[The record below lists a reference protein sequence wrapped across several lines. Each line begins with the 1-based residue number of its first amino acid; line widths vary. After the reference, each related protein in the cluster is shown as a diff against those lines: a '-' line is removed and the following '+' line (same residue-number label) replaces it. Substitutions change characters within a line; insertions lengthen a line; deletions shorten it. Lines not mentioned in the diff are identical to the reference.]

1 MERLERL
8 VNLVAALLDAR
19 HPLTREQLRV
29 RVGGYSE
36 DDDSF
41 RRNFERDKELLRQM
55 GMPVTLEP
63 LDRGRPDAEAGYRIP
78 RDRYQL
84 PDPGLAEDELEA
96 LHLAASAVD
105 VEGAWGRSAATGALW
120 KLAAAGA
127 PQSQGG
133 VAPTPA
139 PPAAV
144 ALALPAGERVAVLFG
159 AVADRQSV
167 WFRYHGGDRLVDPWR
182 LSFRNGQW
190 YLAGWDHGRG
200 GSRTFRLD
208 RIESPPEL
216 SGEPGSF
223 ERPPSGSAA
232 PPPPWQLGDD
242 EEVTA
247 TLLVDPGQAAWA
259 VRAVGSAAVV
269 DRRADGGVVLSITVT
284 NRDAFRAFVLGFLD
298 HARVLGPPALVDDLV
313 DWLERA
319 AQPASSAPTVQ
330 PDRPAMSVQPAMTA
344 DQASPAP
351 SAEPTMT
358 ADQASPAPSAEPTM
372 TADQASPAP
381 SAESLSPAR
390 PTP

>member
-1 MERLERL
+1 VERLERL

-29 RVGGYSE
+29 RVGGYSD

-63 LDRGRPDAEAGYRIP
+63 LDKSRPDAEAGYRIP

-127 PQSQGG
+127 PQGPG
-133 VAPTPA
+133 RVAPLTA

-144 ALALPAGERVAVLFG
+144 ALALPAGERVALLFG

-167 WFRYHGGDRLVDPWR
+167 RFRYHGGARLVDPWR

-190 YLAGWDHGRG
+190 YLAGWDHSRG

-216 SGEPGSF
+216 SGDPGSF
-223 ERPPSGSAA
+223 ERPPSGSEA

-247 TLLVDPGQAAWA
+247 TLLVDPGQAGWA
-259 VRAVGSAAVV
+259 VSAVGSAAVV
-269 DRRADGGVVLSITVT
+269 ERREDGGVVLSVAVT

-298 HARVLGPPALVDDLV
+298 HARLLGPPALVDDLV

-319 AQPASSAPTVQ
+319 TRTASPALSAEPALSAQPAP
-330 PDRPAMSVQPAMTA
+330 PAL
-344 DQASPAP
+344 PAP
-351 SAEPTMT
+351 
-358 ADQASPAPSAEPTM
+358 PAP
-372 TADQASPAP
+372 PAQ
-381 SAESLSPAR
+381 PAR
-390 PTP
+390 PAEPLPQTRLAQ